1 MRQKILF
8 TGGGGAGNEAIW
20 RILSEKYDL
29 YFADALIENID
40 SIIPVKNSLKIS
52 MASDK
57 NFILELKNIC
67 KKYEIDILVP
77 SVDEELLQLS
87 YNKSE
92 FSCEIFLPEARF
104 IKLMLNKYD
113 CMKSLGDSNLS
124 HPITHRVLDHL
135 LLDFPMIVKPNKG
148 RGSNGVLVINST
160 EELHAYKVLY
170 KIPDKDLI
178 VQELIKGQE
187 FTVLVSANS
196 LSELNAIVPVKVHCK
211 KGVTISAEIDMDHQI
226 IEYAKQFH
234 EKYKVSSIYNIQCIL
249 TRNGEVYPFEVNPR
263 ISTTFCMSLTAGFDP
278 FEIFYRENTGLS
290 KLNIGVSLKRT
301 WKNTL
306 EYL

>member
-1 MRQKILF
+1 MKQKILF

-40 SIIPVKNSLKIS
+40 SIIPVKNSLKIPI
-52 MASDK
+52 ASNK

-67 KKYEIDILVP
+67 KKYEIDVLVP

-87 YNKSE
+87 QNKGD
-92 FSCEIFLPEARF
+92 FSCEIFLPETRF
-104 IKLMLNKYD
+104 IKLMLKKYD

-124 HPITHRVLDHL
+124 HPITYKLVDHL
-135 LLDFPMIVKPNKG
+135 LLDFPIIVKPNTG
-148 RGSNGVLVINST
+148 RGSNGVLVVNST

-170 KIPDKDLI
+170 KTPDKDLI
-178 VQELIKGQE
+178 AQELIKGQE
-187 FTVLVSANS
+187 FTVLVSADS
-196 LSELNAIVPVKVHCK
+196 SGELNAIVPVKVHCK
-211 KGVTISAEIDMDHQI
+211 KGVTISAEIDMNHWV

-249 TRNGEVYPFEVNPR
+249 TRNGGVYPFEVNPR
-263 ISTTFCMSLTAGFDP
+263 ISTTFCMSLAAGFDP
-278 FEIFYRENTGLS
+278 FEIFYRDNAGLS
-290 KLNIGVSLKRT
+290 KLDVGVSLKRT